1 MRVLAVGSLVVLI
14 TLGIFLVQPAPVA
27 DVNAKVSDFVAGWA
41 GPGKPSGNV
50 AIVEIDEKSLAQ
62 FGRWPWPRDLIGH
75 LVRNILNRGPAVLAV
90 DMMFPQED
98 PGHDSV
104 LADALAG
111 KPVVIGHTLRFDR
124 AGADSR
130 CPVPSMPLALVG
142 EAGSR
147 GDPFFHATGAVCS
160 VAEISRAAAGGGFL
174 NAAPDPDGILRRV
187 PVLIEYG
194 NRYDP
199 SLALAALDLYRHVS
213 HRQLFASS
221 LGAERLRLDNRTIPL
236 EGPSTLRLRFRGARR
251 TFPYVSAAD
260 ILADTGPQDALRGKI
275 AILGGTAAGIESPIV
290 TPVDPLFPDVEVQA
304 TVMDNLLQG
313 DSLWRS
319 GGVLLGELMLGL
331 LAGLT
336 SIFLLERIH
345 FLRGVLI
352 SLGLIAGVWAVS
364 ALAVKV
370 SGVILSP
377 LPASAAIAVMLPVL
391 TVVNY
396 RRQKSTVDR
405 TRRQLVAASE
415 MQKESESRYRRL
427 VENINDAIAVDDVEG
442 RLLFANRRFR
452 EWFGLVDREIR
463 DVHLE
468 DFVAPECLAEV
479 RDRHDRRVRGEV
491 VPDHFEFVGI
501 RSDGTRICI
510 EALVTTVEE
519 DGRIVGTQAALRDVT
534 ERKRMEAEYQ
544 QAQKMESIGRLAG
557 GVAHDFNNLLTVI
570 NGYSGMLLDELPAG
584 DRSRRSLEQIL
595 KAGEHAA
602 ELTQKL
608 LAFSRKQLVK
618 PRQLS
623 LNLVVTEAEKMLD
636 RVIGEDIDL
645 VTRLSPDLALVVAD
659 PGQMHQVVMNLVVNA
674 RDAMPNGGQVIVET
688 KNAEHEVCL
697 GVTDTGTGMSEEVL
711 AHLFEPFFTTKEPGK
726 GTGLGLATIYGIVH
740 QSGGRIEV
748 KSKVGK
754 GTTFLVYLA
763 RVESATP
770 EGSDSPA
777 PVTSLRGWETILVVE
792 DQEAVRQMT
801 VAILESYGYLVLQ
814 APNGPEALAMAE
826 KYSAP
831 IHLLLTDI
839 VLPLMDGRVL
849 ADKLRAVRPDTK
861 MLYVSGYSE
870 EKIGRRSPF
879 EGDKAYLAKPF
890 TSTALAAR
898 VREILAEGEIRGN
911 AKPR

>member
-1 MRVLAVGSLVVLI
+1 MRAFAVGSVVVLI
-14 TLGIFLVQPAPVA
+14 TLGIFLVQPMPVA
-27 DVNAKVSDFVAGWA
+27 DVNAKVSDLVAGWA

-50 AIVEIDEKSLAQ
+50 VIVEIDEKSLAQ
-62 FGRWPWPRDLIGH
+62 FGRWPWPRDLIGR
-75 LVRNILNRGPAVLAV
+75 LARNILDRGPAVLAV
-90 DMMFPQED
+90 DMMFPQVD
-98 PGHDSV
+98 PGRDSA
-104 LADALAG
+104 LAEAFAG
-111 KPVVIGHTLRFDR
+111 KPVVIGHTLSFDR
-124 AGADSR
+124 VTESH
-130 CPVPSMPLALVG
+130 CTVPSMPLVVVA
-142 EAGSR
+142 ETGS
-147 GDPFFHATGAVCS
+147 GSGPFFHATGAVCS
-160 VAEISRAAAGGGFL
+160 IAEISRAAAGGGFI
-174 NAAPDPDGILRRV
+174 NAAPDSDGILRRV

-199 SLALAALDLYRHVS
+199 SLSLAALDLYRHVS

-221 LGAERLRLDNRTIPL
+221 LGAERLRLDDRTIPL

-251 TFPYVSAAD
+251 TFPYVSATD
-260 ILADTGPQDALRGKI
+260 ILADTGPRDALRGKI
-275 AILGGTAAGIESPIV
+275 AILGGTAAGIESPTV
-290 TPVDPLFPDVEVQA
+290 TPIDPLFPDVEVQA

-313 DSLWRS
+313 DSLWHS
-319 GGVLLGELMLGL
+319 GGAAVGELMLGL

-336 SIFLLERIH
+336 AILLLGRIH
-345 FLRGVLI
+345 FLGGVLV
-352 SLGLIAGVWAVS
+352 SLGLLAGVWAVCV
-364 ALAVKV
+364 LAVKV

-377 LPASAAIAVMLPVL
+377 LPASAAVAVTLPVL

-396 RRQKSTVDR
+396 RRQKSTVAH
-405 TRRQLVAASE
+405 TRLQLMAASE
-415 MQKESESRYRRL
+415 LQKESESRYRRL
-427 VENINDAIAVDDVEG
+427 VENINDAIAVDDGQG

-479 RDRHDRRVRGEV
+479 RDRHDRRVRGEA

-544 QAQKMESIGRLAG
+544 QAQKMDSIGRLAG

-570 NGYSGMLLDELPAG
+570 NGYSGMLLDELPQG

-618 PRQLS
+618 PTQLS

-645 VTRLSPDLALVVAD
+645 VTRLSPDLGLVVAD

-674 RDAMPNGGQVIVET
+674 RDAMPGGGQLIVET
-688 KNAEHEVCL
+688 RNAAQEVCL
-697 GVTDTGTGMSEEVL
+697 SVTDTGTGMREEVL

-726 GTGLGLATIYGIVH
+726 GTGLGLATVYGIVH

-763 RVESATP
+763 RVESPTP
-770 EGSDSPA
+770 EPSDSPA
-777 PVTSLRGWETILVVE
+777 PVTSLRGWETVLVVE
-792 DQEAVRQMT
+792 DQDAVRQMT
-801 VAILESYGYLVLQ
+801 VAILESFGYLVLQ

-861 MLYVSGYSE
+861 VLYVSGYSE
-870 EKIGRRSPF
+870 EKIGRGSPF

-890 TSTALAAR
+890 TATALAAR
-898 VREILAEGEIRGN
+898 VREILADGEIRGT
-911 AKPR
+911 AKPL

>member
-1 MRVLAVGSLVVLI
+1 MRAFAVGSLVVLI
-14 TLGIFLVQPAPVA
+14 TLGIFLVQPVPVA
-27 DVNAKVSDFVAGWA
+27 DVNAKVSDLVAGWA

-50 AIVEIDEKSLAQ
+50 VIVEIDEKSLAR
-62 FGRWPWPRDLIGH
+62 FGRWPWPRDLIGRLAH
-75 LVRNILNRGPAVLAV
+75 NILNRGPAVLAV
-90 DMMFPQED
+90 DIMFPQAD
-98 PGHDSV
+98 PGHDSA
-104 LADALAG
+104 LAAAFAG
-111 KPVVIGHTLRFDR
+111 KPVVIGHTLSFGRG
-124 AGADSR
+124 GAESP
-130 CPVPSMPLALVG
+130 CTVPSMPLVVVS
-142 EAGSR
+142 EAGS
-147 GDPFFHATGAVCS
+147 GSGPFFHATGAICS
-160 VAEISRAAAGGGFL
+160 VGEISRAAAGGGFI
-174 NAAPDPDGILRRV
+174 NAAPDSDGILRRV
-187 PVLIEYG
+187 PVVIEYG

-221 LGAERLRLDNRTIPL
+221 LGAERLRLDNRVIPL

-260 ILADTGPQDALRGKI
+260 ILADAGPRDALRGKI

-319 GGVLLGELMLGL
+319 TGALLGELMLGL
-331 LAGLT
+331 LVGLT
-336 SIFLLERIH
+336 AIVLLGRIRFLW
-345 FLRGVLI
+345 GVLV
-352 SLGLIAGVWAVS
+352 SLGLIAGVWAVC
-364 ALAVKV
+364 ALAVKL

-377 LPASAAIAVMLPVL
+377 LPASAAVAVTLPVL

-405 TRRQLVAASE
+405 TRRELVAASE

-427 VENINDAIAVDDVEG
+427 VENINDAIAVDDGQG

-468 DFVAPECLAEV
+468 DFVAPECLEEV
-479 RDRHDRRVRGEV
+479 RDRHDRRVRGEA

-570 NGYSGMLLDELPAG
+570 NGYSGMLLDELPQG

-618 PRQLS
+618 PTQLS

-645 VTRLSPDLALVVAD
+645 VTRLSPDLGLVVAD
-659 PGQMHQVVMNLVVNA
+659 PGQMHQVVMNLIVNA
-674 RDAMPNGGQVIVET
+674 RDAMPSGGQLIVET
-688 KNAEHEVCL
+688 KNAGQEVCL
-697 GVTDTGTGMSEEVL
+697 SVTDTGTGMRKEVL

-726 GTGLGLATIYGIVH
+726 GTGLGLATVYGIVH

-770 EGSDSPA
+770 EPSDSPA
-777 PVTSLRGWETILVVE
+777 PVTSLRGWETVLVVE
-792 DQEAVRQMT
+792 DQDAVRQMT
-801 VAILESYGYLVLQ
+801 VAILESFGYLVLQ

-831 IHLLLTDI
+831 IHLLLTDV

-849 ADKLRAVRPDTK
+849 ADKLRAARPDAK
-861 MLYVSGYSE
+861 VLYVSGYSE
-870 EKIGRRSPF
+870 EKIGRDSPF

-890 TSTALAAR
+890 TATALAAR
-898 VREILAEGEIRGN
+898 VREILAD
-911 AKPR
+911 